1 MKRISKKIKAVLGG
15 LVFLLVFAVGGL
27 ATAQEGLIGYWPF
40 DGSGAD
46 LSGGGRT
53 LGLFGDVGFV
63 PGLFGQALDLHGNPN
78 QYAARPGDDQ
88 IFDFGAAD
96 FTLQVWV
103 RFNQTSGEQTL
114 LEKFSFQAGPGW
126 TVTKLPGQ
134 VWRLHFD
141 GAIVLDS
148 APQSIPSG
156 VWHHVV
162 VRRQGATFRILY
174 DGSVVAQ
181 GSSTGAISDTGM
193 PLLVGKR
200 NQFDGRHFPVDGQ
213 IDEVA
218 IWSRALSDAEIA
230 FLFNGGNGNPIA
242 SDTDGDGIPDDED
255 NCPTIP
261 NAPQADTD
269 ADGSGDAC
277 DACPADPFNDG
288 DGDGICGNVDNCPNV
303 VNPGQEDSDGDGVGN
318 ACNEA
323 DDPDGDDF
331 ATAQD
336 NCPAVFNP
344 NQADGD
350 GDGFGDVCDVCPLN
364 VENDAD
370 GDGIC
375 ESDDNCPLTANANQL
390 DSDQDGAGDACDPD
404 DDNDGVLD
412 AVDNCPLDAN
422 PDQGDADGDGAGNAC
437 DTDDDNDGVLDAT
450 DQCLSTAAGAT
461 VNPAGCSIAD
471 LCPCA
476 NDWKNHGAY
485 VSCVAHT
492 AEDFVAAGLITDAEK
507 DALVAEAAQSNCGKK

>member
-1 MKRISKKIKAVLGG
+1 LWVKAGASQVAHADIIDNNHTDFRSWHLNHTHWGAATGG
-15 LVFLLVFAVGGL
+15 SCCVGFTLTPGVWQHLAITRDTNRMSRVYLDGALVGSAAGAGPIAYDGTQFLRL
-27 ATAQEGLIGYWPF
+27 ARWG
-40 DGSGAD
+40 
-46 LSGGGRT
+46 GGGRNWN
-53 LGLFGDVGFV
+53 
-63 PGLFGQALDLHGNPN
+63 GQL
-78 QYAARPGDDQ
+78 
-88 IFDFGAAD
+88 
-96 FTLQVWV
+96 
-103 RFNQTSGEQTL
+103 
-114 LEKFSFQAGPGW
+114 
-126 TVTKLPGQ
+126 
-134 VWRLHFD
+134 
-141 GAIVLDS
+141 
-148 APQSIPSG
+148 
-156 VWHHVV
+156 
-162 VRRQGATFRILY
+162 
-174 DGSVVAQ
+174 
-181 GSSTGAISDTGM
+181 
-193 PLLVGKR
+193 
-200 NQFDGRHFPVDGQ
+200 
-213 IDEVA
+213 DEVE
-218 IWSRALSDAEIA
+218 IYDRALSEAEIQA
-230 FLFNGGNGNPIA
+230 IVNAGSAGKCKV
-242 SDTDGDGIPDDED
+242 SDTDGDGVPDDED

-261 NAPQADTD
+261 NASQVDTD
-269 ADGSGDAC
+269 ADGSGNAC

-288 DGDGICGNVDNCPNV
+288 DGDGICGNVDICPNV

-336 NCPAVFNP
+336 NCPSVFNP

-350 GDGFGDVCDVCPLN
+350 GDSFGDVCDVCPLN

-412 AVDNCPLDAN
+412 ADDNCPLDAN
-422 PDQGDADGDGAGNAC
+422 PDQGDSDGDGAGNAC

-461 VNPAGCSIAD
+461 VNPDGCSIAD

>member
-1 MKRISKKIKAVLGG
+1 VVNSGNSGRANDIQDGNHGTLQNGVT
-15 LVFLLVFAVGGL
+15 FAPGMVGQ
-27 ATAQEGLIGYWPF
+27 AFSF
-40 DGSGAD
+40 DGVDDYVDLGNWFNLQTFTIDLWVKAGASQVAHAD
-46 LSGGGRT
+46 IIDNNHTDFRSWHLNHTHWGAATGGSCC
-53 LGLFGDVGFV
+53 VGFTLT
-63 PGLFGQALDLHGNPN
+63 PG
-78 QYAARPGDDQ
+78 
-88 IFDFGAAD
+88 
-96 FTLQVWV
+96 VWQHLAITRDTNRMSRV
-103 RFNQTSGEQTL
+103 YL
-114 LEKFSFQAGPGW
+114 
-126 TVTKLPGQ
+126 
-134 VWRLHFD
+134 D
-141 GAIVLDS
+141 GALVGS
-148 APQSIPSG
+148 AP
-156 VWHHVV
+156 
-162 VRRQGATFRILY
+162 
-174 DGSVVAQ
+174 
-181 GSSTGAISDTGM
+181 
-193 PLLVGKR
+193 
-200 NQFDGRHFPVDGQ
+200 N
-213 IDEVA
+213 
-218 IWSRALSDAEIA
+218 
-230 FLFNGGNGNPIA
+230 A
-242 SDTDGDGIPDDED
+242 S
-255 NCPTIP
+255 
-261 NAPQADTD
+261 QVDTD
-269 ADGSGDAC
+269 ADGSGNVC

-288 DGDGICGNVDNCPNV
+288 DGDGICGNVDICPNV

-412 AVDNCPLDAN
+412 ADDNCPLDAN
-422 PDQGDADGDGAGNAC
+422 PDQGDSDGDGAGNAC
-437 DTDDDNDGVLDAT
+437 DPDDDNDGVLDAT

-461 VNPAGCSIAD
+461 VNPDGCSIAD

>member
-1 MKRISKKIKAVLGG
+1 M
-15 LVFLLVFAVGGL
+15 
-27 ATAQEGLIGYWPF
+27 
-40 DGSGAD
+40 
-46 LSGGGRT
+46 
-53 LGLFGDVGFV
+53 GFV
-63 PGLFGQALDLHGNPN
+63 PGLFGQALDLHGNPS
-78 QYAARPGDDQ
+78 QYAARPGDDP
-88 IFDFGAAD
+88 IFDFGGAE

-126 TVTKLPGQ
+126 TLTKLGGNS
-134 VWRLHFD
+134 LHFFASP
-141 GAIVLDS
+141 AIVLTS
-148 APQSIPSG
+148 AQLVIPSG

-162 VRRQGATFRILY
+162 VRRQGATFRIFY

-200 NQFDGRHFPVDGQ
+200 NQFDGRHFPVNGQ
-213 IDEVA
+213 IDEVG
-218 IWSRALSDAEIA
+218 IWQRALSDAETA

-261 NAPQADTD
+261 DASQADTD

-288 DGDGICGNVDNCPNV
+288 DGDGVCGDVDNCPLVANMD
-303 VNPGQEDSDGDGVGN
+303 QADTDGDGIGD

-323 DDPDGDDF
+323 EDPDGDDF
-331 ATAQD
+331 ATAGD
-336 NCPAVFNP
+336 NCPAIFNP

-350 GDGFGDVCDVCPLN
+350 EDGFSDVCDICPVN
-364 VENDAD
+364 VENDVD

-375 ESDDNCPLTANANQL
+375 ESTDNCPLTANASQL
-390 DSDQDGAGDACDPD
+390 DSDHDSAGDACDPD
-404 DDNDGVLD
+404 DDNDAVPD
-412 AVDNCPLDAN
+412 AVDNCQLDYN
-422 PDQGDADGDGAGNAC
+422 PDQTDTDGDGAGNRC
-437 DTDDDNDGVLDAT
+437 DTDDDSDGVLDAD
-450 DQCLSTAAGAT
+450 DQCLSTVAEAT
-461 VNPAGCSIAD
+461 VNTDGCSIAD

-485 VSCVAHT
+485 VSCVSHT
-492 AEDFVAAGLITDAEK
+492 AEDFVTSGLLTEAQKDATVSAAG
-507 DALVAEAAQSNCGKK
+507 QSNCGKKK